1 MIKLIVILGL
11 LLSLG
16 SVGIYFFRRAKK
28 AGQNESDIKHVKNA
42 NEGLKDENEDLA
54 SRPRTLSD
62 VKHRLQQWRDKLP
75 KNKD

>member
-16 SVGIYFFRRAKK
+16 YAGIYFFRRAKK
-28 AGQNESDIKHVKNA
+28 AGQNEQELEHTKQV

-62 VKHRLQQWRDKLP
+62 VKRRLQQWRDKLP